1 MYQTI
6 LKRRAN
12 IAKYRLH
19 LNRLTVFALATVAI
33 AALATTA
40 FAEYSANVGATSN
53 MPSSSARLFDV
64 TFEQVGACANKTG
77 YSFPWGVTFNG
88 QSQAQPPPSA
98 TFASHSTGQ
107 SFGGSGGGTVNQT
120 QLNIKFQ
127 VPPGA
132 YNYSIQGD
140 FFPSGG
146 FVQVNDSDVSLE
158 VVPYGLMC
166 YNG

>member
-64 TFEQVGACANKTG
+64 TFEQVGACANNTG
-77 YSFPWGVTFNG
+77 HSFPWGVTLNS
-88 QSQAQPPPSA
+88 QSKIQPPSA
-98 TFASHSTGQ
+98 TFASHSTAQ
-107 SFGGSGGGTVNQT
+107 SFGGSGGGTINQT

-127 VPPGA
+127 VPLGA